1 MSKHTYRRVLVKV
14 SGEALMGSEQVGF
27 AAEPLARF
35 AKDIADTRAGGVEIA
50 VMVGGGNF
58 LRGAA
63 IAGAGIDRATA
74 DQMGMLATV
83 INALALGDA
92 LEKAGAVARIMSA
105 VPMATICEPYARQ
118 RALKHLSE
126 GRVLVLGGGTG
137 NPFFTTDTS
146 AALRAAELQCE
157 AILKATDVDGVYD
170 SDPKKNPKA
179 KRYERLTHDEAL
191 AKDLKVMDAAA
202 FALARDARLP
212 IIVFSIRDPGAIA
225 ATVRGEGRATLVT
238 P

>member
-1 MSKHTYRRVLVKV
+1 MSKPAYRRVLVKV
-14 SGEALMGSEQVGF
+14 SGEALMGGENVGF
-27 AAEPLARF
+27 DPKVLAHFARDLAE
-35 AKDIADTRAGGVEIA
+35 AKALGVSLA

-58 LRGAA
+58 IRGAT
-63 IAGAGIDRATA
+63 IAESGIDRATA

-92 LEKAGAVARIMSA
+92 IEKCGATARVMSA
-105 VPMATICEPYARQ
+105 VPMPTICEPYARQ
-118 RALKHLSE
+118 RGLKHLDD
-126 GRVLVLGGGTG
+126 GKIVVLGGGTG

-157 AILKATDVDGVYD
+157 AILKATSVDGVYD

-179 KRYERLTHDEAL
+179 KRYDRLTHDEAL
-191 AKDLKVMDAAA
+191 ARNLKVMDAAA
-202 FALARDARLP
+202 FALARDASLP
-212 IIVFSIRDPGAIA
+212 IIVFSIRRENAIA
-225 ATVRGEGRATLVT
+225 AAVRGEGKLTTVV

>member
-1 MSKHTYRRVLVKV
+1 MSKPAYRRVLVKV
-14 SGEALMGSEQVGF
+14 SGEALMGGENIGF
-27 AAEPLARF
+27 DPKMLARF
-35 AKDIADTRAGGVEIA
+35 AADLADARSTGTEIA

-63 IAGAGIDRATA
+63 IAGSGIDRATA

-92 LEKAGAVARIMSA
+92 IEKAGAASRVMSA
-105 VPMATICEPYARQ
+105 VPMHTICEPYARQ
-118 RALKHLSE
+118 RGLKHLGE
-126 GRVLVLGGGTG
+126 GRILVLGGGTG

-170 SDPKKNPKA
+170 ADPKKDPKA
-179 KRYERLTHDEAL
+179 KRFDRLSHDEAL
-191 AKDLKVMDAAA
+191 SKNLKVMDAAA

-212 IIVFSIRDPGAIA
+212 IIVFSIREKNAIA
-225 ATVRGEGRATLVT
+225 SAVRGQGRLTTVV

>member
-1 MSKHTYRRVLVKV
+1 MSKPAYRRVLVKV
-14 SGEALMGSEQVGF
+14 SGEALMGGENVGF
-27 AAEPLARF
+27 DPKVLAHFARDLAE
-35 AKDIADTRAGGVEIA
+35 AKALGVSLA

-58 LRGAA
+58 IRGAT
-63 IAGAGIDRATA
+63 IAESGIDRATA

-92 LEKAGAVARIMSA
+92 IEKCGATARVMSA
-105 VPMATICEPYARQ
+105 VPMPTICEPYARQ
-118 RALKHLSE
+118 RGLKHLDD
-126 GRVLVLGGGTG
+126 GKIVVLGGGTG

-157 AILKATDVDGVYD
+157 AILKATSVDGVYD

-179 KRYERLTHDEAL
+179 KRYDRLTHDEAL
-191 AKDLKVMDAAA
+191 ARNLKVMDAAA
-202 FALARDARLP
+202 FALARDASLP
-212 IIVFSIRDPGAIA
+212 IIVFSIRGENAIA
-225 ATVRGEGRATLVT
+225 AAVRGEGKLTTVV